1 MQEGSIKALQH
12 LNAIL
17 EDIDKQNYPKELYPM
32 KDNLI
37 KVIKEHKDIYKGI
50 DKKDIKA
57 VSKQLD
63 ELWNSYTDADH
74 KAGELYDFSLVD
86 AQLEKAQDPSPVF
99 ESEELK
105 TTYKEAGEL
114 LKQKKYRSAFE
125 KFSQLRNK
133 LNKESVAYDFVTE
146 RLCDVIGKSNNTN
159 TDIPKTEELGKESDE
174 ILKYAE
180 EILAKEYSPLFC
192 DFFVVWRTIKQELY
206 GGMSNWSQIPNWDY
220 NLKRKE
226 LLEKLIKH
234 IGQSPLDIW
243 TYKELGQLKDINNI
257 ERGGDYGN
265 DTLAYLSNL
274 YMDPDDQKK
283 TQKK

>member
-1 MQEGSIKALQH
+1 MQH

>member
-1 MQEGSIKALQH
+1 LQH